1 MTRDEQRKRP
11 SHHIVHDYANL
22 ISAGEMVLTQTHAGQ
37 ALVAPVNTHVGQAF
51 YLNCRKMFDFFTKPP
66 STNPGFDDFR
76 AREFTKTDI
85 RYPFATW
92 TPDIQFHMDKRG
104 VSGRG
109 WA

>member
-37 ALVAPVNTHVGQAF
+37 ALVSPVNTDVGQAF

-66 STNPGFDDFR
+66 STNPRFDAGVHQD
-76 AREFTKTDI
+76 
-85 RYPFATW
+85 RY
-92 TPDIQFHMDKRG
+92 
-104 VSGRG
+104 
-109 WA
+109 